1 MAALSQGGSVLCA
14 SKVEVNAVAGGVV
27 ASAQLSL
34 RRTNV
39 LKPQL
44 GHLGLGLQS
53 ASKQSLHR
61 VSIVRGSAAMEKTV
75 DLNARRPEVESSI
88 LGALDNCITESYL
101 NDSVPGLGAKIRG
114 KVSCH

>member
-14 SKVEVNAVAGGVV
+14 SKFEVGAVSGGVV
-27 ASAQLSL
+27 ASVQLSV

-39 LKPQL
+39 LKPQS
-44 GHLGLGLQS
+44 GQLGLGWQS
-53 ASKQSLHR
+53 ASKHSLHR
-61 VSIVRGSAAMEKTV
+61 VSIVRGSAAMEKMV

-88 LGALDNCITESYL
+88 LGALDNCITETYL